1 MHLRLNYK
9 LPVLPILINLT
20 GGPPGITRDTFTDS
34 VGGETVATF
43 RYYVFGL
50 AQSVA
55 EEFLERSQPLAWGL
69 AALMRSKTGDRA
81 EQKYRCLRAIA
92 GAELGEKRRLM
103 LFNIVETYIELEGED
118 QRRYAERL
126 AAETDGEV
134 ETMKTTWAGKIM
146 AEGRVKGQ
154 AEGMQKG
161 MKRVVLRLIERRFG
175 PLPESAR
182 QRLMSLEDPEAL
194 DRLSDQVLDARSLA
208 ELGLSA

>member
-1 MHLRLNYK
+1 M
-9 LPVLPILINLT
+9 
-20 GGPPGITRDTFTDS
+20 
-34 VGGETVATF
+34 
-43 RYYVFGL
+43 
-50 AQSVA
+50 QSVA

-69 AALMRSKTGDRA
+69 AALMRSKSGDRA
-81 EQKYRCLRAIA
+81 EQKFRCLRAIA
-92 GAELGEKRRLM
+92 EAELGEKRRLM
-103 LFNIVETYIELEGED
+103 LFNIVETYLELEGED

-154 AEGMQKG
+154 AEGM
-161 MKRVVLRLIERRFG
+161 KRVVLRLIERRFG
-175 PLPESAR
+175 PLPEPAR
-182 QRLMSLEDPEAL
+182 QRLMNLEDPEAL